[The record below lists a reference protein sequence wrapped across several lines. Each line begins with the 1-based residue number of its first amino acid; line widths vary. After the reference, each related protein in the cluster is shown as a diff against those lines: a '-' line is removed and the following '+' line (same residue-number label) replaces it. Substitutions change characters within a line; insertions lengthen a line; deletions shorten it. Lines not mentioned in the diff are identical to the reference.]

1 MIKNNQKIQL
11 FNKNIKSLLEYF
23 KFWFDTVEISE
34 YISTRR
40 EEFSIQIKVVEEH
53 FKNFLKTENAA
64 DGSSLN
70 IIVSQI
76 ESLKFGKI
84 FDNLLLQL

>member
-1 MIKNNQKIQL
+1 M

-53 FKNFLKTENAA
+53 FQNFLKTENAA